1 MLILSLIINKN
12 LTIIRTDSS
21 KPYIKTIYEIY
32 MSDNPKK
39 IVIDQHNEIK
49 LGKSQIQKMMFL
61 MNALE
66 KGWSV
71 KKQND
76 KYIFTKKHENK
87 REIFE
92 ENYLEHFIISN
103 STEQCFLD
111 N

>member
-1 MLILSLIINKN
+1 M
-12 LTIIRTDSS
+12 
-21 KPYIKTIYEIY
+21 Y
-32 MSDNPKK
+32 MSDNPKNV
-39 IVIDQHNEIK
+39 IIDQHNEIK
-49 LGKSQIQKMMFL
+49 LSKSQFQKMMFL

-103 STEQCFLD
+103 STEHCFLD

>member
-1 MLILSLIINKN
+1 
-12 LTIIRTDSS
+12 
-21 KPYIKTIYEIY
+21 
-32 MSDNPKK
+32 
-39 IVIDQHNEIK
+39 
-49 LGKSQIQKMMFL
+49 

-92 ENYLEHFIISN
+92 ENYLERFIISN

>member
-1 MLILSLIINKN
+1 MYIKINMDINFNDIINFDE
-12 LTIIRTDSS
+12 LDV
-21 KPYIKTIYEIY
+21 IK
-32 MSDNPKK
+32 KAK
-39 IVIDQHNEIK
+39 IVFI
-49 LGKSQIQKMMFL
+49 F
-61 MNALE
+61 NALE

-103 STEQCFLD
+103 STEHCFLD

>member
-1 MLILSLIINKN
+1 M
-12 LTIIRTDSS
+12 
-21 KPYIKTIYEIY
+21 YEMY

-39 IVIDQHNEIK
+39 IVIDQYDEIK
-49 LGKSQIQKMMFL
+49 IGKGQIQKMMFL

-66 KGWSV
+66 KGWSI
-71 KKQND
+71 KKQQD

-92 ENYLEHFIISN
+92 ENYLERFIISN

>member
-1 MLILSLIINKN
+1 M
-12 LTIIRTDSS
+12 
-21 KPYIKTIYEIY
+21 Y

-39 IVIDQHNEIK
+39 IVIDQYNEIK
-49 LGKSQIQKMMFL
+49 LGKSQFQKLMFL
-61 MNALE
+61 MNALD
-66 KGWSV
+66 KGWSI
-71 KKQND
+71 KKQHD

-92 ENYLEHFIISN
+92 ENYLERFIISN

>member
-1 MLILSLIINKN
+1 M
-12 LTIIRTDSS
+12 
-21 KPYIKTIYEIY
+21 Y
-32 MSDNPKK
+32 MSDIQKK
-39 IVIDQHNEIK
+39 ITIEQLNE
-49 LGKSQIQKMMFL
+49 LQLDKSKFQRMVFI

-92 ENYLEHFIISN
+92 ENYLERFVLSN
-103 STEQCFLD
+103 STTFLF
-111 N
+111 

>member
-1 MLILSLIINKN
+1 MLILSLTINKVLVN
-12 LTIIRTDSS
+12 SS
-21 KPYIKTIYEIY
+21 KLYIKTIYEMY

-39 IVIDQHNEIK
+39 IVIDQDNEVKI
-49 LGKSQIQKMMFL
+49 GKSQFQKMVFI

-66 KGWSV
+66 KGWSI
-71 KKQND
+71 KKQQD

-92 ENYLEHFIISN
+92 ENYLERFIISN

-111 N
+111 K

>member
-1 MLILSLIINKN
+1 M
-12 LTIIRTDSS
+12 
-21 KPYIKTIYEIY
+21 Y
-32 MSDNPKK
+32 MSDIQKK
-39 IVIDQHNEIK
+39 ITIEQLNE
-49 LGKSQIQKMMFL
+49 LQLDKSKFQKMVFI

-92 ENYLEHFIISN
+92 ENYLERFVLSN
-103 STEQCFLD
+103 STTFLF
-111 N
+111 

>member
-1 MLILSLIINKN
+1 M
-12 LTIIRTDSS
+12 
-21 KPYIKTIYEIY
+21 Y
-32 MSDNPKK
+32 MSDNPKNV
-39 IVIDQHNEIK
+39 IIDQHNEIK
-49 LGKSQIQKMMFL
+49 LSKSQFQKMMFL

-66 KGWSV
+66 KGWSI

>member
-1 MLILSLIINKN
+1 M
-12 LTIIRTDSS
+12 
-21 KPYIKTIYEIY
+21 Y

-39 IVIDQHNEIK
+39 IVIDQHNELKI
-49 LGKSQIQKMMFL
+49 GKSQFQKMMFL

-92 ENYLEHFIISN
+92 ENYLERFIISN

>member
-1 MLILSLIINKN
+1 MNSYKLC
-12 LTIIRTDSS
+12 
-21 KPYIKTIYEIY
+21 IKTIYEMY

-39 IVIDQHNEIK
+39 IVIDQNNEIK
-49 LGKSQIQKMMFL
+49 LGKSQFQKMVFI
-61 MNALE
+61 MNALD
-66 KGWSV
+66 KGWSI
-71 KKQND
+71 KKQQD

-92 ENYLEHFIISN
+92 ENYLERFIISN

>member
-1 MLILSLIINKN
+1 M
-12 LTIIRTDSS
+12 
-21 KPYIKTIYEIY
+21 Y
-32 MSDNPKK
+32 MSDNPKNV
-39 IVIDQHNEIK
+39 IIDQHNEIK
-49 LGKSQIQKMMFL
+49 LSKSQFQKMMFL

-66 KGWSV
+66 KGWSI

-76 KYIFTKKHENK
+76 KYIFTKIHENK